1 MSMTKADYQACF
13 SVTGC
18 YRMLQV
24 WPDFQSNRN
33 VFLGTTFA
41 NHQAPSRGLDWYFG
55 FQGPGEGTWL
65 DNILYLWTESRR

>member
-1 MSMTKADYQACF
+1 
-13 SVTGC
+13 
-18 YRMLQV
+18 MLQV

-41 NHQAPSRGLDWYFG
+41 NHQPPSRGLDWYFG

-65 DNILYLWTESRR
+65 DNIDLYSVLISLLMDRITQVDFL

>member
-1 MSMTKADYQACF
+1 
-13 SVTGC
+13 
-18 YRMLQV
+18 MLQV